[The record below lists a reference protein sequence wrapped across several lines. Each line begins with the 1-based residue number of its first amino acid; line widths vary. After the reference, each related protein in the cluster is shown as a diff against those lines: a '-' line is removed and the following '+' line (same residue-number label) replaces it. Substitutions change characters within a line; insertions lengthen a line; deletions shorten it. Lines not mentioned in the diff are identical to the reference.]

1 MTKVVRNGC
10 VMRSFSTALFVF
22 AVFAT
27 LAVGSGC
34 KDNKDPLT
42 PDNPSADPLMLDAGM
57 PGAPDNPPMPSPS
70 PVPAPQATSTAAPS
84 AK

>member
-1 MTKVVRNGC
+1 MGWL
-10 VMRSFSTALFVF
+10 SFALVLS
-22 AVFAT
+22 AT
-27 LAVGSGC
+27 LVGSSGC

-57 PGAPDNPPMPSPS
+57 PGAPDTPAEPTPGA
-70 PVPAPQATSTAAPS
+70 APQGSAAPT

>member
-1 MTKVVRNGC
+1 MTKGVRGGFT
-10 VMRSFSTALFVF
+10 MRSFSTTLF
-22 AVFAT
+22 VFAT
-27 LAVGSGC
+27 LAAASGC

-57 PGAPDNPPMPSPS
+57 PGAPDNPPMPSPG
-70 PVPAPQATSTAAPS
+70 PAAQGSATAPPS